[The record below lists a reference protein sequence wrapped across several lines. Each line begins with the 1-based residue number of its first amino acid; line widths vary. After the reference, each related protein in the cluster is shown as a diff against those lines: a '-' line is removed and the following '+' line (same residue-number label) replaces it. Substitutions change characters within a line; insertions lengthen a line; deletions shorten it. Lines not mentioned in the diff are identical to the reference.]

1 MQLRF
6 SEIPTT
12 GSRYTLKGFTSSDS
26 WEGVAVKKLLAAECL
41 LKRRKA
47 EDKVEMQGRVHV
59 IVSVVCDRCLA
70 PFEVEINTPLQMLFE
85 LAGADSWQVKEL
97 ECKGPDLDTILL
109 DEPVIDIDD
118 AFRQHIFLALP
129 VKNLCS
135 EGCKGIC
142 PQCGAQRNQELCSC
156 SGSRRESP
164 FSVLNSIK

>member
-12 GSRYTLKGFTSSDS
+12 GSRYVLKGFASSDS
-26 WEGVAVKKLLAAECL
+26 WDGVAVKNLLAADCL
-41 LKRRKA
+41 LKRKT

-59 IVSVVCDRCLA
+59 IVSLECDRCLA
-70 PFEVEINTPLQMLFE
+70 PFDVEINSPLQMLFE
-85 LAGADSWQVKEL
+85 LASAESWQVKEL
-97 ECKGPDLDTILL
+97 ECTGADLDTILL
-109 DEPVIDIDD
+109 DEPVVDIDD

-135 EGCKGIC
+135 EECKGIC
-142 PQCGAQRNQELCSC
+142 PRCGAQRNQDVCSC

-164 FSVLNSIK
+164 FSILNSIK